1 MPVLDGLEAVRRIR
15 RLDDPE
21 KASIPI
27 IAVSANVHER
37 ERKEALDA
45 GMNSFAEKP
54 IFIDRL
60 FAAMAKFL

>member
-1 MPVLDGLEAVRRIR
+1 MPVLDGLEAARRIR
-15 RLDDPE
+15 RIEDPE

-27 IAVSANVHER
+27 IAVSANVHEK
-37 ERKEALDA
+37 ERREALEA
-45 GMNSFAEKP
+45 GMNAFAEKP